1 MVIPNG
7 RARDLTFHKVWYP
20 FGDSTEKLTWQ
31 KDITVALYKESND
44 TDIEIAEYT
53 IGMAGEGLQ
62 VNAVS
67 KITKEEAPEIIV
79 NEVADNDYSFTI
91 KNLPFGDDFYLTER
105 EMEMNL
111 IKYGKW
117 GTSDVEVVNGVSKA
131 TEAVPYIINRDTG
144 SYELPAT
151 GGPGTKL
158 FYLLGAMLTVLAG
171 AGLVARKRRKT

>member
-1 MVIPNG
+1 MGN
-7 RARDLTFHKVWYP
+7 P

-67 KITKEEAPEIIV
+67 KITEEEAPEIVV

-91 KNLPFGDDFYLTER
+91 KNLPFGDD
-105 EMEMNL
+105 
-111 IKYGKW
+111 
-117 GTSDVEVVNGVSKA
+117 
-131 TEAVPYIINRDTG
+131 
-144 SYELPAT
+144 
-151 GGPGTKL
+151 
-158 FYLLGAMLTVLAG
+158 LL
-171 AGLVARKRRKT
+171 KC